1 MLEFRLMGAWRGLVG
16 RLAAARSAIIRW
28 ARMPPAHPP
37 GRRRFVII
45 QIDGLAHRTLLR
57 ALGQGRMRFTARL
70 LERGQLRLAR
80 IPVGLPTSTPAFQA
94 GIMYGGPIDVPA
106 FEFLD
111 KKSGEY
117 LWFPRPWVSAQ
128 IEARHASGHRGIM
141 EGGRTYGCI
150 FGGGA
155 ADTVLTFARLLRPS
169 PLWGHIG
176 LRARVLPFLLLAAVS
191 MKMLVLSVFDG
202 LAWMGRTLRDFSL
215 GRPVPSPKHWLAR
228 RFISGWLRELF
239 TLSVTADIYA
249 GVPALY
255 VNFVDYDVPAHALGP
270 EDRQAI
276 RTLRYVDHS
285 IREIWQAVRRVPEL
299 RYDVFVLSDHGQ
311 TASVPFEAV
320 AGGLPVAE
328 VILAALR
335 PRDGAGERAGEPVVR
350 QLAHPG
356 APSVWPFSP
365 VWQHHVAYLEPRTR
379 ERNAVWAQ
387 GLCVVPAG
395 PNVNVYLTEVE
406 GHAPVEA
413 IEHHYPGGLAHLSRH
428 PGIGFLL
435 AREATG
441 PVCYY
446 RGDVIRI
453 PPPPG
458 PTGCP
463 LFDRPDREL
472 VVQDLQTLLAM
483 PSAGDIIVYG
493 HYAQVG
499 CVSFLG
505 ERGSHAGPSESELYG
520 FVLAPPGVR
529 FDFETVT
536 GPRGLYPLF
545 VGYQAVPEPVP
556 EGECRR

>member
-1 MLEFRLMGAWRGLVG
+1 MDAWRGLVR
-16 RLAAARSAIIRW
+16 RLAALRSTFIRW
-28 ARMPPAHPP
+28 ARMPPSRRP

-57 ALGQGRMRFTARL
+57 ALTQGRMRFTGRL
-70 LERGQLRLAR
+70 LERGHLRMAR

-94 GIMYGGPIDVPA
+94 GIMYGGPVDVPA
-106 FEFLD
+106 FEYLD
-111 KKSGEY
+111 KRTGEY
-117 LWFPRPWVSAQ
+117 LWFPRPWVAEQ
-128 IEARHASGHRGIM
+128 IEARHAAGRRGIM
-141 EGGRTYGCI
+141 EGGRTYGCV

-176 LRARVLPFLLLAAVS
+176 LRARVLPFLLLAWVS
-191 MKMLVLSVFDG
+191 IKILVMSVFDG
-202 LAWMGRTLRDFSL
+202 LAWMGQTLRDFSL
-215 GRPVPSPKHWLAR
+215 GRPVPSPKRWLAR
-228 RFISGWLRELF
+228 WFISGWLRELF

-270 EDRQAI
+270 EDRRAI
-276 RTLRYVDHS
+276 RTLRYVDRS

-299 RYDVFVLSDHGQ
+299 EYDLFILSDHGQ
-311 TASVPFEAV
+311 TASVPFETLS
-320 AGGLPVAE
+320 GGLPVAD
-328 VILAALR
+328 VILAAFR
-335 PRDGAGERAGEPVVR
+335 PAERAGEPAREPVVR
-350 QLAHPG
+350 EVVHPA
-356 APSVWPFSP
+356 APSLWPFSP
-365 VWQHHVAYLEPRTR
+365 MWQHNVAYLEPRTR

-395 PNVNVYLTEVE
+395 PNVNVYLTEVD
-406 GHAPVEA
+406 GHALVET
-413 IEHHYPGGLAHLSRH
+413 IERRYPGGLAHLSRH

-435 AREATG
+435 AREAAG

-446 RGDVIRI
+446 RGEVIRI

-472 VVQDLQTLLAM
+472 VVQDLKTLLAM

-493 HYAQVG
+493 HYAATG
-499 CVSFLG
+499 CVNFLG
-505 ERGSHAGPSESELYG
+505 ERGSHAGPSEAELYG
-520 FVLAPPGVR
+520 FVLAPPAVS

-536 GPRGLYPLF
+536 GPRALYPLF
-545 VGYQAVPEPVP
+545 AGYQEAPEPVP
-556 EGECRR
+556 EGEWRR